1 MRVIF
6 TGLVLFLQVF
16 ASNAGYALE
25 LGGLT
30 VTSRLNE
37 PLSATIEVKG
47 AATDSAAGTLVVSLA
62 SAQAHAAAG
71 IPLDPA
77 LTSLIFTLD
86 FLSRPAMVEIES
98 RTPVR
103 VPFLRFLVAVEF
115 DEQQTFREYT
125 AMLDPAEEWAT
136 TNVSAPVTGTSSFAD
151 AELSYPGEYVGPIR
165 QGQTLTEIARR
176 VKVREG
182 ISLEQTMVALVEDN
196 PDSFIDG
203 NMNLLREGARLHI
216 PSERQMSQIDSQ
228 RAQAVYESHLLEWAQ
243 RQPKIRSS
251 STNGNW
257 ITLHSPAAAALAPD
271 TDLAGME
278 SAEYV
283 LRIVK
288 PSVLPE
294 SEDTGGKVRETL
306 VTDGVPSAAEREE
319 TSPEA
324 AAAVTALTDRLSAVE
339 ESLGSK
345 ELENQQLTRQVDLLQ
360 RQLEKTMKL
369 IELQETQLAVAQKQ
383 LESML
388 AQEAPGEGQGG
399 LGVRAAEE
407 QTASIDRDTANAP
420 DTDPESARGEES
432 AVEETPKQDSQSAS
446 QDSGNEE
453 DSNPVLG
460 ASEDAVSQF
469 PRTAGDV
476 PPPWSDPARTL
487 EWVVSGTGMLFTVAR
502 DVSRELLVDLDRRES
517 AIPGVSNKL
526 LGLIAVLMLLMLL
539 LIKRRRGS
547 VGESGPSD
555 SQPANGGK
563 RNLFEAEATSK
574 PAEEE
579 PRETPVPEESV
590 GAGFVTDI
598 ETQRGVAVQSDEV
611 DPLTESEI
619 YLAYGRSTQAE
630 QTLRDAIART
640 PERIELK
647 LKLLEVLQVL
657 GQNEAFQKLAGE
669 VRQIVTEGSPE
680 QAHLEKLVRD
690 ASQTDHTD
698 SVGEVPPGAQGES
711 PAGANE
717 LPPAVTPGPE
727 PTAAEPAREDGIEF
741 ELDLDPE
748 KRATPIAQPSQSTAE
763 PSEGSTPDG
772 FSNFE
777 LELDV
782 PASAMSADVSQEEDT
797 FPTTLEDTGTPD
809 PDAALSESGTSG
821 ATAADSEE
829 STQLEL
835 ANAYLEMGD
844 PASAREILTALAH
857 SGDSDIQERA
867 KKLLETLSGS
877 A

>member
-1 MRVIF
+1 M
-6 TGLVLFLQVF
+6 
-16 ASNAGYALE
+16 
-25 LGGLT
+25 
-30 VTSRLNE
+30 
-37 PLSATIEVKG
+37 
-47 AATDSAAGTLVVSLA
+47 
-62 SAQAHAAAG
+62 
-71 IPLDPA
+71 
-77 LTSLIFTLD
+77 
-86 FLSRPAMVEIES
+86 
-98 RTPVR
+98 
-103 VPFLRFLVAVEF
+103 
-115 DEQQTFREYT
+115 
-125 AMLDPAEEWAT
+125 
-136 TNVSAPVTGTSSFAD
+136 
-151 AELSYPGEYVGPIR
+151 
-165 QGQTLTEIARR
+165 
-176 VKVREG
+176 
-182 ISLEQTMVALVEDN
+182 
-196 PDSFIDG
+196 
-203 NMNLLREGARLHI
+203 
-216 PSERQMSQIDSQ
+216 
-228 RAQAVYESHLLEWAQ
+228 
-243 RQPKIRSS
+243 
-251 STNGNW
+251 
-257 ITLHSPAAAALAPD
+257 
-271 TDLAGME
+271 
-278 SAEYV
+278 
-283 LRIVK
+283 
-288 PSVLPE
+288 
-294 SEDTGGKVRETL
+294 
-306 VTDGVPSAAEREE
+306 
-319 TSPEA
+319 
-324 AAAVTALTDRLSAVE
+324 
-339 ESLGSK
+339 
-345 ELENQQLTRQVDLLQ
+345 
-360 RQLEKTMKL
+360 
-369 IELQETQLAVAQKQ
+369 
-383 LESML
+383 
-388 AQEAPGEGQGG
+388 
-399 LGVRAAEE
+399 
-407 QTASIDRDTANAP
+407 
-420 DTDPESARGEES
+420 
-432 AVEETPKQDSQSAS
+432 
-446 QDSGNEE
+446 
-453 DSNPVLG
+453 
-460 ASEDAVSQF
+460 
-469 PRTAGDV
+469 
-476 PPPWSDPARTL
+476 
-487 EWVVSGTGMLFTVAR
+487 
-502 DVSRELLVDLDRRES
+502 
-517 AIPGVSNKL
+517 
-526 LGLIAVLMLLMLL
+526 
-539 LIKRRRGS
+539 
-547 VGESGPSD
+547 GESGPSD

-698 SVGEVPPGAQGES
+698 SVGEVPPGSQGES

-763 PSEGSTPDG
+763 PSEGSTPDD

-782 PASAMSADVSQEEDT
+782 SAGAMSADGSQEEDT